1 MEQKVKPIPEGYHT
15 ITPGLVIKDGA
26 RAIEF
31 YKKAFDA
38 TEIYR
43 MDSPSGALIH
53 AELKIGDSHFMLGS
67 EKHEHP
73 GHDESCAKS
82 PSELKGT
89 TVNFYLYV
97 EDSDAA
103 FKSAVKA
110 GGQAMGEMQEMF
122 WGDRIGNIRDPF
134 GYLWTFATHK
144 VDVTPEEMK
153 ERATQIARPA
163 EAANA
168 RR

>member
-1 MEQKVKPIPEGYHT
+1 MKEKVKPIPEGYHT
-15 ITPGLVIKDGA
+15 ITPGLVTKDGA

-43 MDSPSGALIH
+43 MDNPNGGLMH

-67 EKHEHP
+67 EEMEHP
-73 GHDESCAKS
+73 GHDEACAKS
-82 PSELKGT
+82 PAELKGT

-103 FKSAVKA
+103 FKSAIKA
-110 GGQAMGEMQEMF
+110 GGRAMGEMQDMF

-134 GYLWTFATHK
+134 GYLWTVATHK
-144 VDVTPEEMK
+144 VDVTPEQMR
-153 ERATQIARPA
+153 ERAKEFHKR
-163 EAANA
+163 
-168 RR
+168 